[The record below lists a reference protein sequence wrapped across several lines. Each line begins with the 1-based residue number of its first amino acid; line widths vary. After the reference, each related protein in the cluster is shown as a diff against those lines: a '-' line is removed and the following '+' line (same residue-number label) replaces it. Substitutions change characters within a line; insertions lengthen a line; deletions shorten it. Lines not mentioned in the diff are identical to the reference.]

1 MAVKACGCLL
11 FAVVIAGCAPAPT
24 YRRPSP
30 TSGSAEPGSTV
41 LASTP
46 TPAAQTTLVVTP
58 ESTAVTTVSA
68 KNTTPTPTPT
78 SATELPTTTT
88 AAVFGAEPAAG
99 SVSAADLLAF
109 IVVANEHRGGYQRD
123 LFGYPTDA
131 NGDGCNTRDEML
143 KRDSRTPVV
152 ESGGCHIISGD
163 WYSPYDDITVTDP
176 TGIEIDHVVALK
188 EAWDSGAWQWSP
200 EQRGA
205 YANDLSDPR
214 TLRAVTTA
222 SNRAKGDK
230 DPSNWL
236 PPNPADVC
244 AFIGDWVAIKARWA
258 MTMDQSEYGRIRNL
272 LNGDCSGLRVDN
284 PSTPPITTVPGAAS
298 TPATPD
304 TIGSQGSSTTVY
316 YQSCAAARA
325 ARAAPLHVGDP
336 GYRTGLDRDKDGIAC
351 E

>member
-1 MAVKACGCLL
+1 ML
-11 FAVVIAGCAPAPT
+11 T
-24 YRRPSP
+24 
-30 TSGSAEPGSTV
+30 
-41 LASTP
+41 STP
-46 TPAAQTTLVVTP
+46 TPAAQTTLVVAP

-68 KNTTPTPTPT
+68 TTPTPTPTPT

-88 AAVFGAEPAAG
+88 AAATGAGPAAG
-99 SVSAADLLAF
+99 SVSAVDLLAF

-131 NGDGCNTRDEML
+131 NGDGCNTRDEIL

-152 ESGGCHIISGD
+152 ESVGCKIISGD
-163 WYSPYDDITVTDP
+163 WYCGYDNITVTDP

-188 EAWDSGAWQWSP
+188 EAWDSGAWQWSL

-205 YANDLSDPR
+205 YANDPR

-236 PPNPADVC
+236 PPNPGDVC
-244 AFIGDWVAIKARWA
+244 AFIGDWVSIKARWA
-258 MTMDQSEYGRIRNL
+258 MTMDQSEYGRIGNL
-272 LNGDCSGLRVDN
+272 LNGDCFGLRVDN
-284 PSTPPITTVPGAAS
+284 PSTPAITTAANAAF

-304 TIGSQGSSTTVY
+304 TIRSQGSSTTVD

-325 ARAAPLHVGDP
+325 ARAAPLHLGDP